1 MTEQPD
7 ETSEIVRAGM
17 RTAMTLAAQL
27 AQAAIRDREQRLEAE
42 RAASLQRAAEL
53 QARLDA
59 ERAAAVATL
68 ADVKRV
74 QWWADAEPQQIADM
88 YQVARTWEDLD
99 PVAKEA
105 AEKIRTQVQ
114 HDYGIEPAE
123 LLNADSLSR
132 AADLERERAR
142 VDQATAV
149 AIGSDAA
156 ADRAEHHGAE
166 TEFAA
171 ASEERADALWDSAD
185 RRIDTATSLEGV
197 ASADAVK
204 GRMLAD
210 TGQGM
215 RARAAVDQ
223 QAAKAVPAAA
233 KAVTPGAAQQPRRA
247 PGR

>member
-27 AQAAIRDREQRLEAE
+27 AQAAIRDREQRLEIE

-68 ADVKRV
+68 ADVKQA
-74 QWWADAEPQQIADM
+74 QWWATAEPHQIADM
-88 YQVARTWEDLD
+88 YRVARTWEDVD
-99 PVAKEA
+99 PIAKDA

-114 HDYGIEPAE
+114 HDYGVDPAE
-123 LLNADSLSR
+123 LLDADGLRR
-132 AADLERERAR
+132 AADLERDRK
-142 VDQATAV
+142 QADEAAAV

-171 ASEERADALWDSAD
+171 ASEARADALWDSAD
-185 RRIDTATSLEGV
+185 RRTDTAASLEGV
-197 ASADAVK
+197 ASADAVR

-210 TGQGM
+210 TGQGA
-215 RARAAVDQ
+215 RARAAVDA
-223 QAAKAVPAAA
+223 QATRNAPAAA
-233 KAVTPGAAQQPRRA
+233 KAVRPAPAQQPRRA